1 MGFLDK
7 KFVKTTEK
15 LRSQKEN
22 SSNRRQFD
30 ENSLSGMYW
39 KVALK
44 IGIENTNRSAIS
56 REKLLLHQEYHFSFT

>member
-15 LRSQKEN
+15 LRFQKEN

-44 IGIENTNRSAIS
+44 IGIENTNRSAIDQWLKVQS
-56 REKLLLHQEYHFSFT
+56 